1 MILLEKTSFNS
12 LGTVKRLL
20 YYSYF
25 IQNEK
30 YDFQKEWE
38 KIIERLNYNDENDWD
53 KIGEG
58 IDYSILVELEDYHII
73 EDEDVKLTRNLS
85 NKLILLFQKEG
96 EWEKN
101 ANDYLRSVAK
111 AHPIVAKLII
121 VFLSS
126 ILFGLIEDI
135 LYDAINPNTDKAIV
149 HYEKLYIDQD
159 NQIREVYFDDNGF
172 FRLEDINEYTIK
184 ENNDF

>member
-121 VFLSS
+121 VFYRVFYLV
-126 ILFGLIEDI
+126 L
-135 LYDAINPNTDKAIV
+135 
-149 HYEKLYIDQD
+149 
-159 NQIREVYFDDNGF
+159 
-172 FRLEDINEYTIK
+172 
-184 ENNDF
+184 

>member
-58 IDYSILVELEDYHII
+58 IDYPILVELEDYHII
-73 EDEDVKLTRNLS
+73 EDE
-85 NKLILLFQKEG
+85 EG
-96 EWEKN
+96 VRTKTW
-101 ANDYLRSVAK
+101 
-111 AHPIVAKLII
+111 
-121 VFLSS
+121 
-126 ILFGLIEDI
+126 
-135 LYDAINPNTDKAIV
+135 T
-149 HYEKLYIDQD
+149 
-159 NQIREVYFDDNGF
+159 
-172 FRLEDINEYTIK
+172 
-184 ENNDF
+184 